1 MSIFA
6 YTLFIISCK
15 GPSLNNKSLLTFEYL
30 YNRIIH
36 NQGSSTFQS
45 LPLFRFKKPNIIGIL
60 LKQLD
65 LGLKLDPMNCHN
77 T

>member
-36 NQGSSTFQS
+36 NQGSSTFQT
-45 LPLFRFKKPNIIGIL
+45 LPLFRQKAKYYWDL

-65 LGLKLDPMNCHN
+65 LGLKLDPMNCHI